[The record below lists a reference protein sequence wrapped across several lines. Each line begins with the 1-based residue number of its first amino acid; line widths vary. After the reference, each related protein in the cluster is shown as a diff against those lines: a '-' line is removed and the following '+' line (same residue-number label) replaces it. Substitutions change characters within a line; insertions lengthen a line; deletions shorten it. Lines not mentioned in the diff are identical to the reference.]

1 LGQQRREPA
10 RSRVRTVGAS
20 VVWVK
25 RHGGLRL
32 VATLGALVA
41 ATAVLALPASAAAVW
56 TAPKYISPAF
66 IPADKPPDVE
76 MDADGDSY
84 FVYALGDGR
93 VQARKYTAAGALAGT
108 STLTPR
114 PTNPAVSPP
123 GADLPTVAVNG
134 AGDSAYAWLTENQ
147 AGTRFILLARTRSA
161 GGVLGPLQTI
171 AEVSKASSKI
181 ELPEISVDGDGDVV
195 VAWTEL
201 ETLSG
206 RGEIKGRAFTS
217 AGVLD
222 ATQTISSTQQVAT
235 AKLGKV
241 EMQPDG
247 DAVFAWEHST
257 PNLEG
262 QVQTRILRP
271 TGTLTPIREI
281 SGFDSTYPDF
291 AMAPDGDMIFAWQHA
306 DAFAGGHNIQARR
319 MSEAGTL
326 GRTFNVSP
334 RGGEAS
340 AAEVALNTGGAAAV
354 AYSAKD
360 PISGKTTIKGR
371 TLSASDQLGQT
382 HSLSG
387 NSVEDPTDPQVGIS
401 TAGRIVFGWLH
412 HTATADRLQ
421 SKTLTPAGAL
431 GTLKTVAS
439 APNLLGPRL
448 AVAASGQAAAVWQD
462 VDVKRIGAAFGP

>member
-1 LGQQRREPA
+1 VSVAYVKRQGRPRL
-10 RSRVRTVGAS
+10 VTTVGA
-20 VVWVK
+20 
-25 RHGGLRL
+25 LIAA
-32 VATLGALVA
+32 VAI
-41 ATAVLALPASAAAVW
+41 LALPTSAAAVW
-56 TAPKYISPAF
+56 TAPKYITPQF
-66 IPADKPPDVE
+66 IPADKPPDVD
-76 MDADGDSY
+76 MDADADSY

-93 VQARKYTAAGALAGT
+93 VQARKYTSGGALAGT

-123 GADLPTVAVNG
+123 GADVPAVGVND

-147 AGTRFILLARTRSA
+147 AKTRFILLARTRSA
-161 GGVLGPLQTI
+161 SGVLGPLQTI
-171 AEVSKASSKI
+171 AEVGNVDWKI
-181 ELPEISVDGDGDVV
+181 ETPEVAVDGDGDAV

-201 ETLSG
+201 ATLGG
-206 RGEIKGRAFTS
+206 RGEIKGRALSKT
-217 AGVLD
+217 GLLGT
-222 ATQTISSTQQVAT
+222 TQTISSTQQVAT

-326 GRTFNVSP
+326 GRTFNLSP

-340 AAEVALNTGGAAAV
+340 AAEIALNAGGAAAV
-354 AYSAKD
+354 AYASKD
-360 PISGKTTIKGR
+360 AVSGKTTIKGR
-371 TLSASDQLGQT
+371 TLSATDQLGQT

-387 NSVEDPTDPQVGIS
+387 SSVEDPTDPQIGIS
-401 TAGRIVFGWLH
+401 SAGRIVFGWLH

-421 SKTLTPAGAL
+421 SKTLTPTGSL
-431 GTLKTVAS
+431 SPLRSVAS

-462 VDVKRIGAAFGP
+462 VDVKRVGAAFGP